1 MRPLGG
7 LTIKYMYIDGVN
19 FAMRIDKSIEEVPVL
34 VVIGVTDTNHKI
46 FLALQQGDK
55 ESIGSEIVKR

>member
-1 MRPLGG
+1 
-7 LTIKYMYIDGVN
+7 MYIDGVN